1 MTVKP
6 ETNFWKNLKTLL
18 ENGTERYLISRIES
32 YATPGF
38 PDCVIFHKDTGF
50 FTLELKIVRRNKKG
64 VGKVLISPLQ
74 LAWNTKHYMRGAPVY
89 TLILDPGP
97 RTVKLFTS
105 SKLPELR
112 HKDYDSVPGALYDG
126 PMPGLQLCKLLKLP
140 NSSK

>member
-6 ETNFWKNLKTLL
+6 ETNFWKNVKKLL
-18 ENGTERYLISRIES
+18 ANGKEHYLVSRIES

-38 PDCVIFHKDTGF
+38 PDCVVFHKDTGF

-64 VGKVLISPLQ
+64 DGKVLVSPLQ
-74 LAWNTKHYMRGAPVY
+74 LAWNTKHYMRGALVY
-89 TLILDPGP
+89 TLIFDPGQ
-97 RTVKLFTS
+97 RSVKLFHS

-112 HKDYDSVPGALYDG
+112 NNDYDSVPGALYEG
-126 PMPGLQLCKLLKLP
+126 PLAGIQLHKILKLP

>member
-32 YATPGF
+32 YVTPGF

-50 FTLELKIVRRNKKG
+50 FTLELKIVKRNKKG
-64 VGKVLISPLQ
+64 IGRVLVSPLQ
-74 LAWNTKHYMRGAPVY
+74 LGWNIKHAMFGAPVY
-89 TLILDPGP
+89 TLIFDPRP
-97 RTVKLFTS
+97 RTVKLFPS

-112 HKDYDSVPGALYDG
+112 NKDYDSVPGALYDG
-126 PMPGLQLCKLLKLP
+126 VMPGMQLCKLLKLP
-140 NSSK
+140 NSR

>member
-6 ETNFWKNLKTLL
+6 ETTFWKNVKTLL
-18 ENGTERYLISRIES
+18 ESGPEKYLVSRIES

-38 PDCVIFHKDTGF
+38 PDCVVFHKDTGF

-64 VGKVLISPLQ
+64 VGRVLISPLQ
-74 LAWNTKHYMRGAPVY
+74 LGWNTRHYMFGAPVY

-97 RTVKLFTS
+97 RTVKLFNS

-112 HKDYDSVPGALYDG
+112 HKDYDSVPGALYEG
-126 PMPGLQLCKLLKLP
+126 PRAGMQLRKLP